1 MVLEV
6 GQKERDFISVH
17 QSFGGKFKVL
27 KESPKMIGIK
37 IDNVV
42 TSKSP
47 ITLGMPTK

>member
-1 MVLEV
+1 MLEV
-6 GQKERDFISVH
+6 GQKERDFISVP

-37 IDNVV
+37 IDSVV